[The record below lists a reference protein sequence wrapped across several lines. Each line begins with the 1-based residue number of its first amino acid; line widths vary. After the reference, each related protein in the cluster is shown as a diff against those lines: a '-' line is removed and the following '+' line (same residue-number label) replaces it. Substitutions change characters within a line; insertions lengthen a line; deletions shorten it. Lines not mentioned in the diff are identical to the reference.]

1 LNALNIAQQIVDAW
15 TKDADPELRAGW
27 QQVEVRLGKRGDKP
41 MGVVIWPSW
50 RLDIVSFIIPE
61 SIEYDNVTGIET
73 CDMTYEAPDGSIIT
87 KTHAGDRTHAFDD
100 MPHATAC
107 MVVDAFLMGD
117 WTPPWQCGYCRDRKQ
132 GVVKP
137 KWW

>member
-1 LNALNIAQQIVDAW
+1 MNALNIAQQIVDAW
-15 TKDADPELRAGW
+15 TKDADPHLMGGW
-27 QQVEVRLGKRGDKP
+27 KQVEVRLGKRGDKP
-41 MGVVIWPSW
+41 MGIVIWPSW

-73 CDMTYEAPDGSIIT
+73 CDMTYEASDGSIIT
-87 KTHAGDRTHAFDD
+87 KTHVGDRTHAFDD

-107 MVVDAFLMGD
+107 NVVDAFLNGD